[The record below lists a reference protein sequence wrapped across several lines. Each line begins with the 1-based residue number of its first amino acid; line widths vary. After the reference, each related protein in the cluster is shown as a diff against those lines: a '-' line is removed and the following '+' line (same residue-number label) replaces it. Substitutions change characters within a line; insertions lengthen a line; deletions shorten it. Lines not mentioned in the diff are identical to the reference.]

1 MKKLL
6 PILLLALLLST
17 CQGIQIKKKPTAT
30 IANFD
35 IESISLHDITLI
47 FDIEIGNPY
56 PVGLKLDDIGFTFY
70 IENKQFLKTST
81 AKGLKIAAMDKKISS
96 FTVNLKYT
104 DIIKI
109 VQDYTNKDYL
119 DCVVDT
125 VISIPLPDIPG
136 LEKNITLT
144 YKLKKQ
150 IPAIKPSIKIA
161 NFHVQM
167 PTEKDIADAL
177 KKSGKSLANSDKIY
191 GMFEDILSGKKPQQ
205 VIDPAS
211 LDLKLKVS
219 FDIEMKNETRAKL
232 NFKRL
237 DYNFLVNGSKLVDG
251 STTDIKNDGNKSI
264 LKIITEFSTKTM
276 SKSILKAFQNKNGDY
291 GLQGEA
297 QMELPPSVKK
307 TPLKLKFDETGRFN
321 L

>member
-1 MKKLL
+1 MKKIL
-6 PILLLALLLST
+6 PILLLTLLVST
-17 CQGIQIKKKPTAT
+17 CQGIQIKKKPTAS

-35 IESISLHDITLI
+35 IESISLHDITFV

-96 FTVNLKYT
+96 FTVNLKYA

-109 VQDYTNKDYL
+109 VQDFAGKDYL

-125 VISIPLPDIPG
+125 VISIPLPEIPG

-150 IPAIKPSIKIA
+150 IPAIKPSITIA

-167 PTEKDIADAL
+167 PTEKDIADAI
-177 KKSGKSLANSDKIY
+177 KRSGKNLTNTDTILSMY
-191 GMFEDILSGKKPQQ
+191 HDILSGKKPQQ

-211 LDLKLKVS
+211 LDLKLKVG
-219 FDIEMKNETRAKL
+219 FDIEMKNETKAKL
-232 NFKRL
+232 NFQRL

-251 STTDIKNDGNKSI
+251 STTDIKNDGNTSI
-264 LKIITEFSTKTM
+264 LKIISEFSTKTM

-297 QMELPPSVKK
+297 LMKLPASVKK
-307 TPLKLKFDETGRFN
+307 APLKLKFDETGRFT